1 MRNKK
6 VIALAMAAIVGM
18 ASAPAVYNNVIVAE
32 ADEVQSTNSIKFDGW
47 WTAHSFGDEITEKET
62 TVKFRSKT
70 DESTLDNENWMTPIV
85 VVYYCN
91 ENKVNIENPEYKEV
105 LVVRSDLYAW
115 SGAANTGDQSA
126 AFEAA
131 GFTFERENAPA
142 AWLDWLNANK
152 NGVDVSYTTQIKDN
166 KVSVVLENNG
176 VKSTTTFNLDQSQID
191 AGKKLYISVSGQQC
205 EVSGLPQ
212 SLVTGEAEPT
222 VAPTEVPAEPATSPA
237 ISTAPAVTEEP
248 TTAPTEAPSE
258 EPTTEPTVAPTQEP
272 TTEPTVAPTTEPT
285 ETPAP
290 TKKPS
295 AKKAAIVVKNGKKSV
310 SAVSVKAKKSVKL
323 TVSVNSKAKVT
334 AAKLSKKGAKIAKVT
349 LKNNKLTVKGLK
361 KGKVTIKL
369 SAKKTSAY
377 KAATKSLKVTV
388 K

>member
-6 VIALAMAAIVGM
+6 FLALAMAAVVGM
-18 ASAPAVYNNVIVAE
+18 TSAPAVYNNVVVAE
-32 ADEVQSTNSIKFDGW
+32 AAVGDATVKNVSITGGYGTANSGDEAMTGDFELVYTFTNKTQDASTNWFNYGVEVHNGVGGFISTRADNYGWLANDWNTDGSVMSW
-47 WTAHSFGDEITEKET
+47 GDGAESWDDFREVMKDASVKV
-62 TVKFRSKT
+62 TVKREGNTVTVANDITGNADSSKKYNFVCT
-70 DESTLDNENWMTPIV
+70 CAMANLPET
-85 VVYYCN
+85 VYVHLTG
-91 ENKVNIENPEYKEV
+91 EKVD
-105 LVVRSDLYAW
+105 LSD
-115 SGAANTGDQSA
+115 
-126 AFEAA
+126 
-131 GFTFERENAPA
+131 
-142 AWLDWLNANK
+142 
-152 NGVDVSYTTQIKDN
+152 IKAEL
-166 KVSVVLENNG
+166 K
-176 VKSTTTFNLDQSQID
+176 
-191 AGKKLYISVSGQQC
+191 A
-205 EVSGLPQ
+205 
-212 SLVTGEAEPT
+212 EAEPT
-222 VAPTEVPAEPATSPA
+222 VAPTEVPAEPATSPS
-237 ISTAPAVTEEP
+237 ISTEPAVTEEP

-258 EPTTEPTVAPTQEP
+258 EPTVAPTQEP
-272 TTEPTVAPTTEPT
+272 TTEPTAAPTTEPT

-334 AAKLSKKGAKIAKVT
+334 AAKLSKKDAKIAKVT

-369 SAKKTSAY
+369 SAKKTSKY

>member
-6 VIALAMAAIVGM
+6 FLALAMAAVVGM
-18 ASAPAVYNNVIVAE
+18 TSAPAVYNNVVVAE
-32 ADEVQSTNSIKFDGW
+32 AAVGDATVKNVSITGGYGTANSGDEAMTGDFELVYTFTNKTQDASTNWFNYGVEVHNGVGGFISTRADNYGWLANDWNTDGSVMSW
-47 WTAHSFGDEITEKET
+47 GDGAESWDDFKEVMKDASVKV
-62 TVKFRSKT
+62 TVKREGNTVTVANDITGNADSSKKYNFVCT
-70 DESTLDNENWMTPIV
+70 CAMANLPET
-85 VVYYCN
+85 VYVHLTG
-91 ENKVNIENPEYKEV
+91 EKVD
-105 LVVRSDLYAW
+105 LSD
-115 SGAANTGDQSA
+115 
-126 AFEAA
+126 
-131 GFTFERENAPA
+131 
-142 AWLDWLNANK
+142 
-152 NGVDVSYTTQIKDN
+152 IKAEL
-166 KVSVVLENNG
+166 K
-176 VKSTTTFNLDQSQID
+176 
-191 AGKKLYISVSGQQC
+191 A
-205 EVSGLPQ
+205 
-212 SLVTGEAEPT
+212 EAEPT

-258 EPTTEPTVAPTQEP
+258 E
-272 TTEPTVAPTTEPT
+272 PTTEPT

>member
-6 VIALAMAAIVGM
+6 FLALAMAAVVGM
-18 ASAPAVYNNVIVAE
+18 TSAPAVYNNVVVAE
-32 ADEVQSTNSIKFDGW
+32 AAVGDATVKNVSITGGYGTANSGDEAMTGDFELVYTFTNKTQDASTNWFNYGVEVHNGVGGFISTRADNYGWLANDWNTDGSVMSW
-47 WTAHSFGDEITEKET
+47 GDGAESWDDFREVMKDASVKV
-62 TVKFRSKT
+62 TVKREGNTVTVANDITGNADSSKKYNFVCT
-70 DESTLDNENWMTPIV
+70 CAMANLPET
-85 VVYYCN
+85 VYVHLTG
-91 ENKVNIENPEYKEV
+91 EKVD
-105 LVVRSDLYAW
+105 LSD
-115 SGAANTGDQSA
+115 
-126 AFEAA
+126 
-131 GFTFERENAPA
+131 
-142 AWLDWLNANK
+142 
-152 NGVDVSYTTQIKDN
+152 IKAEL
-166 KVSVVLENNG
+166 K
-176 VKSTTTFNLDQSQID
+176 
-191 AGKKLYISVSGQQC
+191 A
-205 EVSGLPQ
+205 
-212 SLVTGEAEPT
+212 EAEPT
-222 VAPTEVPAEPATSPA
+222 VAPTEVPAEPATSPS
-237 ISTAPAVTEEP
+237 ISTEPAVTEEP

-258 EPTTEPTVAPTQEP
+258 EP

-334 AAKLSKKGAKIAKVT
+334 AAKLSKKDAKIAKVT

-369 SAKKTSAY
+369 SAKKTSKY

>member
-32 ADEVQSTNSIKFDGW
+32 AAVGDSTASSVSIPGGYGTANSGNETMTGDFELVYTFTNKTQDASENWFNFGVEVTDGTNFISTRADNYGW
-47 WTAHSFGDEITEKET
+47 FFGDWATNGSTMEWGAGLGSWDEFKEA
-62 TVKFRSKT
+62 
-70 DESTLDNENWMTPIV
+70 M
-85 VVYYCN
+85 
-91 ENKVNIENPEYKEV
+91 
-105 LVVRSDLYAW
+105 
-115 SGAANTGDQSA
+115 
-126 AFEAA
+126 
-131 GFTFERENAPA
+131 
-142 AWLDWLNANK
+142 
-152 NGVDVSYTTQIKDN
+152 KDA
-166 KVSVVLENNG
+166 S
-176 VKSTTTFNLDQSQID
+176 VKSTIKREGQSITITND
-191 AGKKLYISVSGQQC
+191 IVSNADNSKTYNFVATC
-205 EVSGLPQ
+205 AMQ
-212 SLVTGEAEPT
+212 SLSETLSVHLTGEKVDLSDIKAELKAEAEPT

-258 EPTTEPTVAPTQEP
+258 EPTVVPTQEP

>member
-6 VIALAMAAIVGM
+6 FLALAMAAVVGM
-18 ASAPAVYNNVIVAE
+18 TSAPAVYNNVVVAE
-32 ADEVQSTNSIKFDGW
+32 AAVGDATVKNVSITGGYGTANSGDEAMTGDFELVYTFTNKTQDASTNWFNYGVEVHNGVGGFISTRADNYGWLANDWNTDGSVMSW
-47 WTAHSFGDEITEKET
+47 GDGAESWDDFREVMKDASVKV
-62 TVKFRSKT
+62 TVKREGNTVTVANDITGNADSSKKYNFVCT
-70 DESTLDNENWMTPIV
+70 CAMANLPET
-85 VVYYCN
+85 VYVHLTG
-91 ENKVNIENPEYKEV
+91 EKVD
-105 LVVRSDLYAW
+105 LSD
-115 SGAANTGDQSA
+115 
-126 AFEAA
+126 
-131 GFTFERENAPA
+131 
-142 AWLDWLNANK
+142 
-152 NGVDVSYTTQIKDN
+152 IKAEL
-166 KVSVVLENNG
+166 K
-176 VKSTTTFNLDQSQID
+176 
-191 AGKKLYISVSGQQC
+191 A
-205 EVSGLPQ
+205 
-212 SLVTGEAEPT
+212 EAEPT

-248 TTAPTEAPSE
+248 TT
-258 EPTTEPTVAPTQEP
+258 EPTA
-272 TTEPTVAPTTEPT
+272 APTTEPT

-334 AAKLSKKGAKIAKVT
+334 AAKLSKKDAKIAKVT

-369 SAKKTSAY
+369 SAKKTSKY

>member
-1 MRNKK
+1 
-6 VIALAMAAIVGM
+6 MAAVVGM
-18 ASAPAVYNNVIVAE
+18 TSAPAVYNNVVVAE
-32 ADEVQSTNSIKFDGW
+32 AAVGDATVKNVSITGGYGTANSGDEAMTGDFELVYTFTNKTQDASTNWFNYGVEVHNGVGGFISTRADNYGWLANDWNTDGSVMSW
-47 WTAHSFGDEITEKET
+47 GDGAESWDDFREVMKDASVKV
-62 TVKFRSKT
+62 TVKREGNTVTVANDITGNADSSKKYNFVCT
-70 DESTLDNENWMTPIV
+70 CAMANLPET
-85 VVYYCN
+85 VYVHLTG
-91 ENKVNIENPEYKEV
+91 EKVD
-105 LVVRSDLYAW
+105 LSD
-115 SGAANTGDQSA
+115 
-126 AFEAA
+126 
-131 GFTFERENAPA
+131 
-142 AWLDWLNANK
+142 
-152 NGVDVSYTTQIKDN
+152 IKAEL
-166 KVSVVLENNG
+166 K
-176 VKSTTTFNLDQSQID
+176 
-191 AGKKLYISVSGQQC
+191 A
-205 EVSGLPQ
+205 
-212 SLVTGEAEPT
+212 EAEPT

-258 EPTTEPTVAPTQEP
+258 
-272 TTEPTVAPTTEPT
+272 EPT

-334 AAKLSKKGAKIAKVT
+334 AAKLSKKDAKIAKVT

-369 SAKKTSAY
+369 SAKKTSKY